1 MRRLSFL
8 VGAACAIFIVAVV
21 VLYYLQPEL
30 LEQFEARTYDLR
42 SRMVRGAVP
51 PTGKIVI
58 VAIDEESL
66 AELGRF
72 PWPRANFARFLD
84 TVSAAGARAV
94 LFDVIFPE
102 PESAAADG
110 LFAEAVRRAGN
121 VTMPMAFFFDRSG
134 APAGATRSLPVLR
147 DAARGEA
154 HINLF
159 PDEDGV
165 IRWNRLLLALPPENR
180 DYPSLGLAAAA
191 EALHAAGF
199 TAEPYRV
206 RVGERLVLTDG
217 EHRYLIPYLGP
228 AGTMPTLSFAE
239 VAAGRVPAEAIRDKV
254 LMVGPTALGI
264 YDMRITPYSN
274 NTPGVEAHAQLAEA
288 LFQGARIHRGGWEA
302 LFDLLAI
309 LLVGAGV
316 AVAATWLRAGA
327 ALPLALVILAVH
339 LGSAVLLFRRGHWIS
354 VVYPVLCGTLCYAAA
369 SYLRFILL
377 DRRERHIRSMFS
389 CYVSRK
395 VVHTLLRNP
404 ELAKVGGDSRVVT
417 IIFVDVKN
425 YTDYSERR
433 TPAEVVRVLNDYLA
447 EMTHVITEHEGTLDK
462 FLGDGI
468 LAYWG
473 APLPQENHAAL
484 AVRCAFAMM
493 CRLDGL
499 NEKWVRQGLEPLKI
513 GIGVNT
519 GEVIAGTIG
528 AEGEKMEYT
537 VIGDNVNLTY
547 RIQDESRAFGCP
559 VVTEATWQLVREVAE
574 AELIGPVLVKG
585 RQQPVVIYA
594 LRGVKECCP
603 RS

>member
-1 MRRLSFL
+1 MRRLSLL
-8 VGAACAIFIVAVV
+8 VGSVCAFFIAAVV

-42 SRMVRGAVP
+42 SRMVRGTVP
-51 PTGKIVI
+51 PTGEIVI

-72 PWPRANFARFLD
+72 PWPRTNFARFLD

-102 PESAAADG
+102 PETAAADG
-110 LFAEAVRRAGN
+110 QFAEAVRRAGN
-121 VTMPMAFFFDRSG
+121 VTLPIAFFFDRSG
-134 APAGATRSLPVLR
+134 AAAQTTRCLPVLR
-147 DAARGEA
+147 AAARREA

-165 IRWNRLLLALPPENR
+165 IRWNRLLVPLAGE
-180 DYPSLGLAAAA
+180 DHASLGLAAAA
-191 EALHAAGF
+191 EALRAGQF
-199 TAEPYRV
+199 AAEPYRV
-206 RVGERLVLTDG
+206 RLGERLVLTDVD
-217 EHRYLIPYLGP
+217 HRYLIPYLGP
-228 AGTMPTLSFAE
+228 AGTIPRLSFAA
-239 VAAGRVPAEAIRDKV
+239 VAAGRVPAAALRDKV

-288 LFQGARIHRGGWEA
+288 IFQGAQIHRGGWEA
-302 LFDLLAI
+302 LFDLVAI
-309 LLVGAGV
+309 ILVGAGV
-316 AVAATWLRAGA
+316 AVAATTLRAGA
-327 ALPLALVILAVH
+327 ALPLALVILAAH
-339 LGSAVLLFRRGHWIS
+339 LGATIVLFRRGHWIS
-354 VVYPVLCGTLCYAAA
+354 VVYPVVVGTLCYGAA

-377 DRRERHIRSMFS
+377 DRRERRIRSMFS

-395 VVHTLLRNP
+395 LVDTLVHNP
-404 ELAKVGGDSRVVT
+404 ELAKIGGDARVVT
-417 IIFVDVKN
+417 IMFVDVKN
-425 YTDYSERR
+425 YTGYSERR

-447 EMTHVITEHEGTLDK
+447 EMTHVITEHEGTIDK

-473 APLPQENHAAL
+473 APLPQENHPAL

-493 CRLDGL
+493 GRLADL
-499 NEKWVRQGLEPLKI
+499 NQKWVLQGLEPLKI

-519 GEVIAGTIG
+519 GEVIAGNIG

-547 RIQDESRAFGCP
+547 RIQDESRAVDCP
-559 VVTEATWQLVREVAE
+559 VITEATWHLVREVAE
-574 AELIGPVLVKG
+574 ADLIGPVMVKG
-585 RQQPVVIYA
+585 KQKPVVIYA